1 MRLTDEQL
9 ETFDTEGYV
18 FLPEVFSKAEIDVL
32 MGEVPGI
39 FALDRV
45 ENVREKTGKS
55 VRTTFAAHVL
65 PGTKSPLSLP
75 HSHFFGDDTFDPEDA
90 ASYLRALLAG

>member
-1 MRLTDEQL
+1 MLLTEAQL
-9 ETFDTEGYV
+9 ETFDREGYV
-18 FLPEVFSKAEIDVL
+18 FLPEVYSQAEIDVL

-55 VRTTFAAHVL
+55 VRTT
-65 PGTKSPLSLP
+65 SP
-75 HSHFFGDDTFDPEDA
+75 
-90 ASYLRALLAG
+90 AGGSS